1 LERSL
6 AEGGKDQLLL
16 RDRSVADED
25 VEPGFCTVSLSRD
38 IMKMRVKTYDVA
50 GKPAQR
56 PSTWLSFAIDC
67 LFQSCCSTTLA
78 EGEGDFCLWE

>member
-1 LERSL
+1 
-6 AEGGKDQLLL
+6 
-16 RDRSVADED
+16 
-25 VEPGFCTVSLSRD
+25 
-38 IMKMRVKTYDVA
+38 MKMRVKTYDVA